1 MALQRTFVM
10 IKPDGVERGLIGE
23 CLSRFERC
31 GLKIIGMKMLWVDNA
46 FAQRHYT
53 EDITK
58 RRGEK
63 VRNNLLKYVTEGPV
77 VAVAVEGVDA
87 IAVVRK
93 ITGDTE
99 PAKAMPGTI
108 RGDYAHVS
116 ISHADEK
123 NKSVINVIHASS
135 DEQDAAAELKLW
147 FVDKELHSYRHS
159 HEKFI

>member
-10 IKPDGVERGLIGE
+10 IKPDGVERGLVGE

-46 FAQRHYT
+46 FAQCHYT
-53 EDITK
+53 EDIAK

-63 VRNNLLKYVTEGPV
+63 VHKNLLKFITEGPV
-77 VAVAVEGVDA
+77 VAMALEGVDA

-93 ITGDTE
+93 MAGDTE
-99 PAKAMPGTI
+99 PAKALPGTI
-108 RGDYAHVS
+108 RGDYAHIS
-116 ISHADEK
+116 ILHADER
-123 NKSVINVIHASS
+123 NKAIPNIIHASS
-135 DEQDAAAELKLW
+135 DEQDAATELTLW
-147 FVDKELHSYRHS
+147 FTDKELHSYHHS